1 MIDHQT
7 GFVASTV
14 GDRALLALGAHA
26 DLSIS
31 RVSISRVSISRANIQ
46 VVTQSSVLADPLRMA
61 DPRRRL
67 LAGLTRPPRRPRLS
81 ADRGYSFPPARRSAY
96 SVGKDG
102 GEPGRLPEG
111 GHDAAGG
118 PRAT

>member
-1 MIDHQT
+1 MRRADGDTDMIDHQT

-67 LAGLTRPPRRPRLS
+67 LAGLTRRR
-81 ADRGYSFPPARRSAY
+81 GARA
-96 SVGKDG
+96 SV
-102 GEPGRLPEG
+102 RT
-111 GHDAAGG
+111 AAI
-118 PRAT
+118 RFLLLAVVHTR